1 MDEALSRE
9 GGTKLGKVASIH
21 HAIPLKVAMRKKRLQ
36 IKCLVAL
43 SMGAQPPEQE
53 QSPCPGCDSTSTK
66 YSYVYDYGSGYCRR
80 FGFYFCST
88 AFDLLQPTEI
98 EILKMAPGSVR
109 KLKTKPYKSQ
119 QSVLNNASKHAS
131 MDSVTLNGVKS
142 HFHQINAA
150 STAGKSNSLSETQN
164 GSSKGSG
171 HYIANQTFG
180 SDHMSQS
187 PQVPP
192 TRSIEVPSTQSC
204 EVLSTQNLQDP
215 STETGFVR
223 ETSSKKK
230 GRGQTMGKGLM
241 KAFVAS
247 GNKMKINVDP
257 LIGRPINGQES
268 AKLSSQIGVVS
279 RDVLPVPKRWTDIDE
294 QNGLDPVFDH
304 MNIHMDVNID
314 DLGVRDCL
322 IDRLKCSSR
331 QKCYK
336 LHMHYKKFAT
346 LEEAKNNKPSF
357 CPDKKNWETLCEYF
371 ATPKFKHTS
380 TVNGQNRKK
389 VKAPHISGRT
399 PFTVRRHEI
408 YTGCIVNGVRFLS
421 KERDNRRKSQNSGIV
436 VEGNHGDDM
445 IEFYGVLN
453 DIIQL
458 DYVKDRHVTIFK
470 CDWFDLGK
478 RNSGIQKEG
487 NIVSVKVT
495 GKWYENDSYILADQ
509 ARQVFYIN
517 DPKLGSEWRVVIPFQ
532 HRHIYDV
539 DEMQDEAMDVD
550 DDSLLEDGVYQE
562 NDIDGTFAFQVGD
575 GDDEIQSLNREDIDL
590 DEIESLTVSRLPQV
604 EEVENSEDVDEE
616 DEIDD
621 TMVDYCSS
629 EENFEQNSDFDM
641 GSDDDY

>member
-21 HAIPLKVAMRKKRLQ
+21 HAIPLKMAMRKKRLQ

-66 YSYVYDYGSGYCRR
+66 YSYAISQLLDFLFSFSCLVYDYGLGYCRR

-131 MDSVTLNGVKS
+131 MDLVTLNGVKS
-142 HFHQINAA
+142 HFHQINTA

-164 GSSKGSG
+164 IDHEHKEQFPAWFKKHMAQLRREEPSE
-171 HYIANQTFG
+171 ANE
-180 SDHMSQS
+180 SLYSLACA
-187 PQVPP
+187 PY
-192 TRSIEVPSTQSC
+192 RC
-204 EVLSTQNLQDP
+204 
-215 STETGFVR
+215 VR
-223 ETSSKKK
+223 K
-230 GRGQTMGKGLM
+230 
-241 KAFVAS
+241 
-247 GNKMKINVDP
+247 
-257 LIGRPINGQES
+257 
-268 AKLSSQIGVVS
+268 
-279 RDVLPVPKRWTDIDE
+279 
-294 QNGLDPVFDH
+294 
-304 MNIHMDVNID
+304 
-314 DLGVRDCL
+314 
-322 IDRLKCSSR
+322 
-331 QKCYK
+331 
-336 LHMHYKKFAT
+336 
-346 LEEAKNNKPSF
+346 
-357 CPDKKNWETLCEYF
+357 
-371 ATPKFKHTS
+371 
-380 TVNGQNRKK
+380 
-389 VKAPHISGRT
+389 
-399 PFTVRRHEI
+399 

-436 VEGNHGDDM
+436 VEGNQGDDM

-562 NDIDGTFAFQVGD
+562 NDIDGTFAFEVGD
-575 GDDEIQSLNREDIDL
+575 GDDEIQSLNREDIDP

-629 EENFEQNSDFDM
+629 EENSEQNSDFDM